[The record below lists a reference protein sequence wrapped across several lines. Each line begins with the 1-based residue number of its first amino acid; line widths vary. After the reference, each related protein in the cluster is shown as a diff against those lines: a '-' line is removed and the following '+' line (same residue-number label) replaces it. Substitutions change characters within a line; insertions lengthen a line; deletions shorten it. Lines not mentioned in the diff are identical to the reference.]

1 MPAAGC
7 FSVWFWLFWP
17 VCAVA
22 ARLTTGLNPMWLPV
36 GSEPR
41 GGLRGSAAA
50 AIVGAAGVGLRL
62 LLRSAA
68 GFGAGDAGG
77 FVRFGW
83 LAVLVS
89 LEPFYINNFP

>member
-7 FSVWFWLFWP
+7 FSVRFWLFWP
-17 VCAVA
+17 GCAVA
-22 ARLTTGLNPMWLPV
+22 ARRAAWLNPMWFPV
-36 GSEPR
+36 GSELR
-41 GGLRGSAAA
+41 GGLRESAAA

-62 LLRSAA
+62 LLRTAA

-83 LAVLVS
+83 LLVLVS
-89 LEPFYINNFP
+89 LEPFYINNFL